1 MKDDEQQSLF
11 GNGSVIDVY
20 HAKEYE
26 ADKFVTHHLKLNE
39 QFCNDVL
46 SGKKSFEIR
55 LNDRNYQVGDHV
67 IFHAVHSI
75 DEDGV
80 VWFANHEINDK
91 EYEITYILSGWGLK
105 DGYVAFT
112 VKEIKNGR

>member
-39 QFCNDVL
+39 QFCDDVL

-55 LNDRNYQVGDHV
+55 LNDRNYQVGDH
-67 IFHAVHSI
+67 IKFQAWGCHFPIAEHA
-75 DEDGV
+75 
-80 VWFANHEINDK
+80 INDK
-91 EYEITYILSGWGLK
+91 EYEITYVLSGWGLK

-112 VKEIKNGR
+112 TKEIK